1 MPETK
6 RLRIREAREED
17 RDAMLRVTLLAYQ
30 EYAAIMGEELWQGYS
45 HGMAATIEGDDQPER
60 VVAEQDGAI
69 VGSVL
74 LYPAGTV
81 IQTPDGGS
89 VSRERPE
96 VRLLAVGPAAR
107 GRGIGKALVEECA
120 RRARRAGATALTL
133 HTTDM
138 MQFAVRLYEGMG
150 FERAPEIDF
159 TPAPGVVIKGYAL
172 SLEAAPR

>member
-6 RLRIREAREED
+6 NLRIRDAREED
-17 RDAMLRVTLLAYQ
+17 RDAMLDVTVSAYQ
-30 EYAAIMGEELWQGYS
+30 EYAALLGEEHWQAYS
-45 HGMAATIEGDDQPER
+45 QGMATTIRGDDQPER

-96 VRLLAVGPAAR
+96 VRLLAVSPAAR
-107 GRGIGKALVEECA
+107 GQGIGRALIAECA
-120 RRARRAGATALTL
+120 RRAALAGASALTL

-138 MQFAVRLYEGMG
+138 MQSAVHLYEGMG

-172 SLEAAPR
+172 SLNAAPQ